1 MMIRSRAVPTNGL
14 SPVYDET
21 GAAAARFL
29 LWLTEETGGVA
40 GNRVPSAEYATYERC
55 SLELV
60 EDVVERLT
68 ALSWI
73 AVHNDSGALPP
84 LVSPT
89 GTGLAEVQA
98 WDEAYA
104 DRDTRRR
111 YAKASLFAWW
121 DRAGRHPSGEPNP
134 EDFLWA
140 REAFYCGRQLTF
152 EDLTYAKDHLD
163 LPTPVRFGV
172 AEQGAGVILSFEQL
186 ALLVQA
192 SRPDLSEAD
201 SEVRQVRE
209 LAEALTDTSR
219 RDGRPDAG
227 TLQRFLQHSS
237 DLVQA
242 GSRSVGSMGRDMA
255 SGIVSEI
262 INSML
267 RLG

>member
-1 MMIRSRAVPTNGL
+1 M
-14 SPVYDET
+14 YDET
-21 GAAAARFL
+21 GAASARFL
-29 LWLTEETGGVA
+29 RWLTGETGGVV
-40 GNRVPSAEYATYERC
+40 GNRVPSAEYAPHERC

-60 EDVVERLT
+60 EGVVERLA
-68 ALSWI
+68 ALGWI
-73 AVHNDSGALPP
+73 AVHNDSGAVPP

-89 GTGLAEVQA
+89 GTGLAEVRA

-111 YAKASLFAWW
+111 YAKAALFAWW
-121 DRAGRHPSGEPNP
+121 DRAGRHQRGEPNP

-140 REAFYCGRQLTF
+140 REAFYCGRRLEF
-152 EDLTYAKDHLD
+152 EDLEYAKDHLD
-163 LPTPVRFGV
+163 LPTPVRIGV
-172 AEQGAGVILSFEQL
+172 AEQGAGVFLSFEQL

-192 SRPDLSEAD
+192 SRPDLSETD

-209 LAEALTDTSR
+209 LAWALTEASQR
-219 RDGRPDAG
+219 GAEPDAG
-227 TLQRFLQHSS
+227 TLQRFLQHSG

-242 GSRSVGSMGRDMA
+242 GSRSVGSVGRDMA
-255 SGIVSEI
+255 SGLVSEI

>member
-1 MMIRSRAVPTNGL
+1 MPTNGL

-21 GAAAARFL
+21 GAASARFL
-29 LWLTEETGGVA
+29 RWLAEETDGVA
-40 GNRVPSAEYATYERC
+40 GNRVPSAAYAPQERC

-60 EDVVERLT
+60 EDVVERLA
-68 ALSWI
+68 ALGWTT
-73 AVHNDSGALPP
+73 VHNDSGAVPP

-89 GTGLAEVQA
+89 RTGLAEVRA

-111 YAKASLFAWW
+111 YAKAALFAWW
-121 DRAGRHPSGEPNP
+121 DRAGRHRSGDPNP

-140 REAFYCGRQLTF
+140 REAFYCGRRLAL
-152 EDLTYAKDHLD
+152 EDLEYAKDHLD
-163 LPTPVRFGV
+163 LPTPVHVGV
-172 AEQGAGVILSFEQL
+172 TEQGAGVFLSFEQL

-209 LAEALTDTSR
+209 LAGALTEAAQR
-219 RDGRPDAG
+219 GAEPDEG
-227 TLQRFLQHSS
+227 TLQRFLKHSS

-262 INSML
+262 LNSML